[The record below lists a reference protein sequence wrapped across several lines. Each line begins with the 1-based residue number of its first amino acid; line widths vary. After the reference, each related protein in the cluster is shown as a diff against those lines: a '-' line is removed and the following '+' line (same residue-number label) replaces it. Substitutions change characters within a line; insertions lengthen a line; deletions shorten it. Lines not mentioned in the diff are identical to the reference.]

1 MVFGLSLQVTLAH
14 MQSRELV
21 FTESS
26 CRQLAGTRRE
36 QARRELFGT
45 SGDSFIH
52 KAMPEQGSSFLQANE
67 QRRIFRERT
76 GQQFF
81 FFLKK
86 VGIFLCPGMISTA
99 PPSLHP
105 HFSLPT
111 HGSDSLDLGNVA
123 GLEETLFLDSQRGS
137 QPKVVGR
144 GMDVRISFPCLPSQ
158 GTRLPGLVF

>member
-26 CRQLAGTRRE
+26 CTQLAGTRRE

-45 SGDSFIH
+45 SGDSFIR

-76 GQQFF
+76 GQQ
-81 FFLKK
+81 LKK
-86 VGIFLCPGMISTA
+86 KKKWASSFA
-99 PPSLHP
+99 
-105 HFSLPT
+105 
-111 HGSDSLDLGNVA
+111 
-123 GLEETLFLDSQRGS
+123 LE
-137 QPKVVGR
+137 
-144 GMDVRISFPCLPSQ
+144 
-158 GTRLPGLVF
+158 

>member
-45 SGDSFIH
+45 SGDSFIR
-52 KAMPEQGSSFLQANE
+52 KAMPEQGSSFLQANDREGFSEKE
-67 QRRIFRERT
+67 Q
-76 GQQFF
+76 GSS

-86 VGIFLCPGMISTA
+86 WASSFA
-99 PPSLHP
+99 
-105 HFSLPT
+105 
-111 HGSDSLDLGNVA
+111 
-123 GLEETLFLDSQRGS
+123 LE
-137 QPKVVGR
+137 
-144 GMDVRISFPCLPSQ
+144 
-158 GTRLPGLVF
+158 